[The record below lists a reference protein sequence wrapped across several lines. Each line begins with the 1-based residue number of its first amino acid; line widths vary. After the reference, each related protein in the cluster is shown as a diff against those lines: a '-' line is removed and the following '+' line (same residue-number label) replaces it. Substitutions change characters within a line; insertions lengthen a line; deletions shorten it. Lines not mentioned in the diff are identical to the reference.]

1 MCIFAAIILM
11 NFFITNIIKVK
22 QTIINKFQLII
33 MKELSFKSM
42 LKFSWIIIL
51 AGLVTF
57 TSCKK
62 DDDEE
67 EIVDPVVVLDG
78 LYVKGDAVAYTDFN
92 EKAIMTSTKNEVGQA
107 DRAELMELYIPVK
120 AGGGFNIVM
129 VKGSA
134 NTTYGPGADFA
145 KVDNPTGDEPHSA
158 DFSRGSIEETS
169 DKFTVAED
177 GMYHVIF
184 DTEVNKV
191 VVAKVEWGL
200 IGAATPNGWGGST
213 DLVEGAFNATA
224 MSWTTSM
231 DLLKGEFKLRYSN
244 GWKIEIDTTY
254 DNGTADKGIK
264 VNTNYGGA
272 VDALVPGGA
281 NIVNDDPGVYD
292 VTMEFELGKGFTLTL
307 DRTGDLP
314 SIDYS
319 NYEMAI
325 IGSAYYKADG
335 TQAAWDEDLQP
346 QMPVVSGTDYTWTYS
361 TFDLIAGGEFKWREA
376 GTWSGKS
383 IGFGDVV
390 WAGDDLANFTDNGG
404 NILVGADGNYTIELK
419 IEAATEVYTVTVTKH

>member
-1 MCIFAAIILM
+1 
-11 NFFITNIIKVK
+11 
-22 QTIINKFQLII
+22 
-33 MKELSFKSM
+33 M
-42 LKFSWIIIL
+42 LKYSWIIIL

-57 TSCKK
+57 TSCNK
-62 DDDEE
+62 DDDDDDDDTTP
-67 EIVDPVVVLDG
+67 EIVLDG
-78 LYVKGDAVAYTDFN
+78 IYVKGDAVAYGDFN
-92 EKAIMTSTKNEVGQA
+92 ADAMMKSTINEVGQQA
-107 DRAELMELYIPVK
+107 RAELMELYIPVK
-120 AGGGFNIVM
+120 KDGGFNIVV

-134 NTTYGPGADFA
+134 RTTYGPGDDFA
-145 KVDNPTGDEPHSA
+145 KIDAPTNDEPHSA
-158 DFSRGSIEETS
+158 DFSRGAIKETS

-213 DLVEGAFNATA
+213 DLTEGAFNSTN
-224 MSWTTSM
+224 MSWNGSM
-231 DLLKGEFKLRYSN
+231 DLLKGEYKLRYSN
-244 GWKIEIDTTY
+244 GWKIELDTTY

-272 VDALVPGGA
+272 ADALVPGGS
-281 NIVNDDPGVYD
+281 NMLMDNPGAYD
-292 VTMEFELGKGFTLTL
+292 VTIAFELGKGFTLTL
-307 DRTGDLP
+307 VRTGDLP
-314 SIDYS
+314 AIDYS

-346 QMPVVSGTDYTWTYS
+346 QLPVVAGTDYTWTYS
-361 TFDLIAGGEFKWREA
+361 NFDLIADGEFKWREA

-404 NILVGADGNYTIELK
+404 NIKVGTDGNYTIVLK
-419 IEAATEVYTVTVTKH
+419 IDAATETYTATVTKN